1 MPVRLT
7 PAHIRNVLHQIVAEM
22 EYEIDRFVNS
32 PGKDFSRHR
41 LCTFSNTIFSIMTM
55 ETHSLK
61 RELFEFFRP
70 LGKEAPTKSAFVQS
84 RKKLNA
90 SVFPQL

>member
-41 LCTFSNTIFSIMTM
+41 LCAFSNTIFSIMTI
-55 ETHSLK
+55 EIHSLK
-61 RELFEFFRP
+61 REFFVFSVP
-70 LGKEAPTKSAFVQS
+70 SGKKCPRSQRLSKAGKS
-84 RKKLNA
+84 
-90 SVFPQL
+90 